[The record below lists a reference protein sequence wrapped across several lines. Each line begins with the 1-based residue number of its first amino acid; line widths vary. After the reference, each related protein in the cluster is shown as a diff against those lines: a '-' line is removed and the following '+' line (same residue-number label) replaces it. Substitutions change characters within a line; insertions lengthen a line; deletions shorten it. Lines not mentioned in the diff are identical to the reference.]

1 MKQSTMKSLTVK
13 EEYDLTK
20 EAIRM
25 EFDRIYAKAMAS
37 LAQGNDTAAK
47 NYLTASASKLSSLL
61 SKTEGE
67 EREAVQAW
75 ILDIGGQIEKL
86 TIRIENDKYK
96 PQIMEKLG
104 QTEAKQTQKR
114 KPFLVDTPDVT
125 FEDVAGMYE
134 VKELVMDKDI
144 YPRVYPHLFKT
155 FRKKSGG
162 GILLYGLPGTGKTM
176 IAKAIAKETGAK
188 MFTVKPSDLLSK
200 WFGNSEKNVRR
211 LFHAARSEQNAVI
224 FLDEIEGFAGSR
236 DSDSDSMNRV
246 VGELLT
252 QMQGV
257 TDSEEEDKILLIA
270 ATNRPWDIDS
280 AFLRPGRFDERI
292 YVPLPDLEA
301 RKVIIRNSILGIPGH
316 EEVDV
321 EMLAQETEGFN
332 GADVEYLCEKAK
344 GIAIRRV
351 IAGSMKNK
359 KFTREDFDKAMKE
372 VRSSVV
378 KKDISRLEMW
388 EKENVQD
395 VG

>member
-1 MKQSTMKSLTVK
+1 M
-13 EEYDLTK
+13 TK

-37 LAQGNDTAAK
+37 LAQGNDVAAK
-47 NYLTASASKLSSLL
+47 NYLNAAAGKLSGLL
-61 SKTEGE
+61 SLTEGE
-67 EREAVQAW
+67 ERDVVQEW
-75 ILDIGGQIEKL
+75 LLDIGGQIEKL
-86 TIRIENDKYK
+86 NIRIANEKFK
-96 PQIMEKLG
+96 PQIAEKLV
-104 QTEAKQTQKR
+104 QNEAATQQKR

-134 VKELVMDKDI
+134 VKEIVRDKVI
-144 YPRVYPHLFKT
+144 YPKVYPHLFKT

-176 IAKAIAKETGAK
+176 IAKETGAK

-200 WFGNSEKNVRR
+200 WFGNSEKNVRK
-211 LFHAARSEQNAVI
+211 LFLAARSEKNAVI
-224 FLDEIEGFAGSR
+224 FFDEIEGFASSR

-257 TDSEEEDKILLIA
+257 TDDNDEDRILLIA
-270 ATNRPWDIDS
+270 ATNRPWDIDT

-301 RKVIIRNSILGIPGH
+301 RKVIIRNSILGIPGN
-316 EEVDV
+316 EEVAVDD
-321 EMLAQETEGFN
+321 LAQETEGFN

-344 GIAIRRV
+344 EIAIRRV

-359 KFTREDFDKAMKE
+359 KFTKEDFDRALKE

-378 KKDISRLEMW
+378 KKDISRLESW
-388 EKENVQD
+388 EKENVKD
-395 VG
+395 AV

>member
-1 MKQSTMKSLTVK
+1 MKDFMVK
-13 EEYDLTK
+13 EEYGLTK

-47 NYLTASASKLSSLL
+47 NYLNAAAGKLSGILPL
-61 SKTEGE
+61 TEGE
-67 EREAVQAW
+67 ERDAVQAW

-86 TIRIENDKYK
+86 RIRIENEKLK
-96 PQIMEKLG
+96 PQITEKLA
-104 QTEAKQTQKR
+104 QNEAATQQKR

-134 VKELVMDKDI
+134 VKEVVRDKVI

-176 IAKAIAKETGAK
+176 SAKAIAKETGAK

-200 WFGNSEKNVRR
+200 WFGNSEKNVRK
-211 LFHAARSEQNAVI
+211 LFLAARSERNAVI
-224 FLDEIEGFAGSR
+224 FFDEIEGFAASR
-236 DSDSDSMNRV
+236 DGDNDSMNRV

-257 TDSEEEDKILLIA
+257 TNGDEENGILLIA

-301 RKVIIRNSILGIPGH
+301 RKVIIRNSVLGIPGN

-321 EMLAQETEGFN
+321 DGLAQETEGYN

-344 GIAIRRV
+344 EIAIRRV

-359 KFTREDFDKAMKE
+359 KFTKEDFGQALKE
-372 VRSSVV
+372 VRSSVA
-378 KKDISRLEMW
+378 KKDISRLENW
-388 EKENVQD
+388 EKENVKD
-395 VG
+395 AV

>member
-1 MKQSTMKSLTVK
+1 MSKFEVVK
-13 EEYDLTK
+13 KY
-20 EAIRM
+20 
-25 EFDRIYAKAMAS
+25 
-37 LAQGNDTAAK
+37 
-47 NYLTASASKLSSLL
+47 
-61 SKTEGE
+61 
-67 EREAVQAW
+67 
-75 ILDIGGQIEKL
+75 
-86 TIRIENDKYK
+86 IENDKTK
-96 PQIMEKLG
+96 DKVMKKLG
-104 QTEAKQTQKR
+104 LAETTGQVKK

-125 FEDVAGMYE
+125 FEDVAGMDE
-134 VKELVMDKDI
+134 VKEIVRDKVI
-144 YPRVYPHLFKT
+144 YPRIYPQLFKT

-176 IAKAIAKETGAK
+176 IAKAIAKEMGAK

-200 WFGNSEKNVRR
+200 WFGNSEKNVRK
-211 LFHAARSEQNAVI
+211 LFLAARSERNAVI
-224 FLDEIEGFAGSR
+224 FFDEMEGFAGSR
-236 DSDSDSMNRV
+236 DSDCDSMNRV

-257 TDSEEEDKILLIA
+257 TDSDEEDRVLLIA

-301 RKVIIRNSILGIPGH
+301 RKVIIRNSILGIPGN
-316 EEVDV
+316 EDVDV
-321 EMLAQETEGFN
+321 DMLAQETEGFN

-344 GIAIRRV
+344 EIAIRRV

-359 KFTREDFDKAMKE
+359 KFTKEDFDKALKD

-378 KKDISRLEMW
+378 KKDISRLERW
-388 EKENVQD
+388 EQENVQD

>member
-1 MKQSTMKSLTVK
+1 M
-13 EEYDLTK
+13 TK
-20 EAIRM
+20 ETIKM

-37 LAQGNDTAAK
+37 LAQGNDVAAK
-47 NYLTASASKLSSLL
+47 NYLNAAAGKLSSLL
-61 SKTEGE
+61 AQTEGE
-67 EREAVQAW
+67 ERDVVQDW
-75 ILDIGGQIEKL
+75 LLDIGGQIEKL
-86 TIRIENDKYK
+86 NIRISNERYK
-96 PQIMEKLG
+96 PQIAEKLAQNEVCG
-104 QTEAKQTQKR
+104 QQKR

-125 FEDVAGMYE
+125 FEDVAGMSE
-134 VKELVMDKDI
+134 VKEIVRDKVI

-200 WFGNSEKNVRR
+200 WFGNSEKNVRK
-211 LFHAARSEQNAVI
+211 LFLAARSEINAVI

-257 TDSEEEDKILLIA
+257 TDSNEEDRILLIA

-301 RKVIIRNSILGIPGH
+301 RKVIIRNSTLGIPGH

-321 EMLAQETEGFN
+321 DGLAQETEGFN

-344 GIAIRRV
+344 EIAIRRV
-351 IAGSMKNK
+351 IAGKMKDK
-359 KFTREDFDKAMKE
+359 KFAKEDFDQALKE
-372 VRSSVV
+372 VRSSVA
-378 KKDISRLEMW
+378 KKDISRLENW
-388 EKENVQD
+388 EKENVQN
-395 VG
+395 VN

>member
-1 MKQSTMKSLTVK
+1 M
-13 EEYDLTK
+13 TK

-37 LAQGNDTAAK
+37 LAQGNDVAAK
-47 NYLTASASKLSSLL
+47 NYLNAAAGKLSGLL
-61 SKTEGE
+61 GLTEGE
-67 EREAVQAW
+67 ERDAVQEW
-75 ILDIGGQIEKL
+75 LLDIGGQIEKL
-86 TIRIENDKYK
+86 NIRIANEKFK
-96 PQIMEKLG
+96 PQIAEKLV
-104 QTEAKQTQKR
+104 QNEASTQQKR

-134 VKELVMDKDI
+134 VKEIVRDKVI

-200 WFGNSEKNVRR
+200 WFGNSEKNVRK
-211 LFHAARSEQNAVI
+211 LFLAARSEKNAVI
-224 FLDEIEGFAGSR
+224 FFDEIEGFASSR
-236 DSDSDSMNRV
+236 DSESDSMNRV

-257 TDSEEEDKILLIA
+257 TDGNDEDRILLIA

-301 RKVIIRNSILGIPGH
+301 RKVIIRNSILDIPGN
-316 EEVDV
+316 EEVAVDD
-321 EMLAQETEGFN
+321 LAQETEGFN

-344 GIAIRRV
+344 EIAIRRV

-359 KFTREDFDKAMKE
+359 KFTKEDFDRALKE

-378 KKDISRLEMW
+378 KKDISRLESW
-388 EKENVQD
+388 EKENVKD
-395 VG
+395 AV

>member
-1 MKQSTMKSLTVK
+1 MKDFMVK

-25 EFDRIYAKAMAS
+25 EFDRLYAKAMVS

-47 NYLTASASKLSSLL
+47 NYLNAAAGKLSGLL
-61 SKTEGE
+61 SLTEGE
-67 EREAVQAW
+67 ERNAVQEW

-86 TIRIENDKYK
+86 NIRIANEKYK
-96 PQIMEKLG
+96 PQIAEKLA
-104 QTEAKQTQKR
+104 QNEAVTQQKR

-125 FEDVAGMYE
+125 FDDVAGMYE
-134 VKELVMDKDI
+134 VKEIVRDKVI

-200 WFGNSEKNVRR
+200 WFGNSEKNVRK
-211 LFHAARSEQNAVI
+211 LFLAARSERNAVI
-224 FLDEIEGFAGSR
+224 FFDEIEGVAGSR

-257 TDSEEEDKILLIA
+257 TDSNDEDRILLIA

-301 RKVIIRNSILGIPGH
+301 RKVIIHNSILGIPGN
-316 EEVDV
+316 EEVAVDD
-321 EMLAQETEGFN
+321 LAQETEGYN

-344 GIAIRRV
+344 EIAIRRV

-359 KFTREDFDKAMKE
+359 KFTKEDFEQALKE

-378 KKDISRLEMW
+378 KKDISRLESW
-388 EKENVQD
+388 EKENVQNAI
-395 VG
+395 

>member
-1 MKQSTMKSLTVK
+1 M
-13 EEYDLTK
+13 TK

-25 EFDRIYAKAMAS
+25 DFDRLYANAMAS
-37 LAQGNDTAAK
+37 LAQGHDEAAK
-47 NYLTASASKLSSLL
+47 NYLNAAAGKLTSLL
-61 SKTEGE
+61 ALAEND
-67 EREAVQAW
+67 ERASIQAW
-75 ILDIGGQIEKL
+75 LLDIGGQIEKL
-86 TIRIENDKYK
+86 RIRIENDKTRPK
-96 PQIMEKLG
+96 LLEKLSAG
-104 QTEAKQTQKR
+104 QEQKDSKR

-134 VKELVMDKDI
+134 VKEIVRDKVI

-200 WFGNSEKNVRR
+200 WFGNSERNVRK
-211 LFHAARSEQNAVI
+211 LFLAARSERNAII
-224 FLDEIEGFAGSR
+224 FFDEIEGFASSR
-236 DSDSDSMNRV
+236 DGDNDSMNRV

-257 TDSEEEDKILLIA
+257 TDGDEENRILLIA

-292 YVPLPDLEA
+292 YVPLPDFEA
-301 RKVIIRNSILGIPGH
+301 RKVIITNAIWGVPGDESID
-316 EEVDV
+316 VDK
-321 EMLAQETEGFN
+321 LALQTDGFN
-332 GADVEYLCEKAK
+332 GADVEYVCEKAK
-344 GIAIRRV
+344 EIAIRRV
-351 IAGSMKNK
+351 IAGQMKNK
-359 KFTREDFDKAMKE
+359 QFTAEDFEKALCE

-378 KKDISRLEMW
+378 KKDIARLENW
-388 EKENVQD
+388 KKENVQAAS
-395 VG
+395 

>member
-1 MKQSTMKSLTVK
+1 M
-13 EEYDLTK
+13 TK

-37 LAQGNDTAAK
+37 LAQGNDVAAK
-47 NYLTASASKLSSLL
+47 NYLNAAAGKLSGLL
-61 SKTEGE
+61 SRTEGE
-67 EREAVQAW
+67 ERDAVQEW
-75 ILDIGGQIEKL
+75 LLDIGGQIEKL
-86 TIRIENDKYK
+86 NIRIANEKFK
-96 PQIMEKLG
+96 PQIAEKLV
-104 QTEAKQTQKR
+104 QNEAATQQKR

-134 VKELVMDKDI
+134 VKEIVRDKVI

-200 WFGNSEKNVRR
+200 WFGNSEKNVRK
-211 LFHAARSEQNAVI
+211 LFLAARSEKNAVI
-224 FLDEIEGFAGSR
+224 FFDEIEGFASSR
-236 DSDSDSMNRV
+236 DSESDSMNRV

-257 TDSEEEDKILLIA
+257 TDDNDEDRILLIA

-301 RKVIIRNSILGIPGH
+301 RKVIIRNSILGIPGN
-316 EEVDV
+316 EEVAVDD
-321 EMLAQETEGFN
+321 LAQETEGFN

-344 GIAIRRV
+344 EIAIRRV

-359 KFTREDFDKAMKE
+359 KFTKEDFDRALKE

-378 KKDISRLEMW
+378 KKDISRLESW
-388 EKENVQD
+388 EKENVKD
-395 VG
+395 AV

>member
-1 MKQSTMKSLTVK
+1 M
-13 EEYDLTK
+13 TK

-25 EFDRIYAKAMAS
+25 EFDRVYAKAMAS

-47 NYLTASASKLSSLL
+47 NYLAAAAGKLSGLL
-61 SKTEGE
+61 SQTEGE

-75 ILDIGGQIEKL
+75 LLDIGAQIEKL
-86 TIRIENDKYK
+86 RIRIENEKLK
-96 PQIMEKLG
+96 PQIAEKLG
-104 QTEAKQTQKR
+104 VAEGQVSQKR

-134 VKELVMDKDI
+134 VKEIVRDKVI

-162 GILLYGLPGTGKTM
+162 GILLYGLPGPGKTM

-200 WFGNSEKNVRR
+200 WFGNSEKNVRK
-211 LFHAARSEQNAVI
+211 LFMAARSERNAVI
-224 FLDEIEGFAGSR
+224 FFDEIEGFAGSR

-257 TDSEEEDKILLIA
+257 TDSDDEDKILLIA

-301 RKVIIRNSILGIPGH
+301 RKVIIRNSILGIPGN

-321 EMLAQETEGFN
+321 ETLAQETDGYN

-344 GIAIRRV
+344 EIAIRRV
-351 IAGSMKNK
+351 IADSMKNK
-359 KFTREDFDKAMKE
+359 KFTKEDFEQALKE
-372 VRSSVV
+372 VRSSVAR
-378 KKDISRLEMW
+378 KDVSRLETW
-388 EKENVQD
+388 EKENTQNAV
-395 VG
+395 

>member
-1 MKQSTMKSLTVK
+1 MKDLTVK
-13 EEYDLTK
+13 GDNYLTK

-25 EFDRIYAKAMAS
+25 EFDRLYAKAMAS

-47 NYLTASASKLSSLL
+47 NYLNAAAGKLSSLL
-61 SKTEGE
+61 SLTEGE
-67 EREAVQAW
+67 ERDAVQEW

-86 TIRIENDKYK
+86 NIRIANEKFK
-96 PQIMEKLG
+96 PQIAEKLA
-104 QTEAKQTQKR
+104 QNEVATQQKR

-134 VKELVMDKDI
+134 VNEIVRDKVI

-200 WFGNSEKNVRR
+200 WFGNSEKNVRK
-211 LFHAARSEQNAVI
+211 LFLAARSERNAVI
-224 FLDEIEGFAGSR
+224 FFDEIEGFAASR
-236 DSDSDSMNRV
+236 DGDNDSMNRV

-257 TDSEEEDKILLIA
+257 TNGDEENGILLIA

-292 YVPLPDLEA
+292 YIPLPVLEA
-301 RKVIIRNSILGIPGH
+301 RKVIIRNSILGIPGN

-321 EMLAQETEGFN
+321 DGLAQETEGFN

-344 GIAIRRV
+344 EIAIRRV

-359 KFTREDFDKAMKE
+359 KFTKEDFDQALKE

-378 KKDISRLEMW
+378 KKDISRLESW
-388 EKENVQD
+388 EKENVQNAI
-395 VG
+395 

>member
-1 MKQSTMKSLTVK
+1 M
-13 EEYDLTK
+13 TK

-37 LAQGNDTAAK
+37 LAQGNDVAAK
-47 NYLTASASKLSSLL
+47 NYLNAAAGKLSGLL
-61 SKTEGE
+61 SRTEGE
-67 EREAVQAW
+67 ERDVVQEW
-75 ILDIGGQIEKL
+75 LLDIGGQIEKL
-86 TIRIENDKYK
+86 NIRIANEKFK
-96 PQIMEKLG
+96 PQIAEKLV
-104 QTEAKQTQKR
+104 QNEAATQQKR

-134 VKELVMDKDI
+134 VKEIVRDKVI

-200 WFGNSEKNVRR
+200 WFGNSEKNVRK
-211 LFHAARSEQNAVI
+211 LFLAARSEKNAVI
-224 FLDEIEGFAGSR
+224 FFDEIEGFASSR
-236 DSDSDSMNRV
+236 DSESDSMNRV

-257 TDSEEEDKILLIA
+257 TDGNDEDGILLIA

-301 RKVIIRNSILGIPGH
+301 RKVIIRNSILGIPGN
-316 EEVDV
+316 EEVAVDD
-321 EMLAQETEGFN
+321 LAQETEGFN

-344 GIAIRRV
+344 EIAIRRV

-359 KFTREDFDKAMKE
+359 KFVKEDFDQALRE
-372 VRSSVV
+372 VRSSVA
-378 KKDISRLEMW
+378 KKDISRLENW

-395 VG
+395 AV

>member
-1 MKQSTMKSLTVK
+1 M
-13 EEYDLTK
+13 TK
-20 EAIRM
+20 ETIKM

-37 LAQGNDTAAK
+37 LAQGNDVAAK
-47 NYLTASASKLSSLL
+47 NYLNAAAGKLSSLL
-61 SKTEGE
+61 AQTEGE
-67 EREAVQAW
+67 ERDVVQDW
-75 ILDIGGQIEKL
+75 LLDIGGQIEKL
-86 TIRIENDKYK
+86 NVRISNERYK
-96 PQIMEKLG
+96 PQIAEKLAQNEVCG
-104 QTEAKQTQKR
+104 QQKR

-125 FEDVAGMYE
+125 FEDVAGMSE
-134 VKELVMDKDI
+134 VKEIVRDKVI

-200 WFGNSEKNVRR
+200 WFGNSEKNVRK
-211 LFHAARSEQNAVI
+211 LFLAARSERNAVI

-257 TDSEEEDKILLIA
+257 TDSNEEDRILLIA

-301 RKVIIRNSILGIPGH
+301 RKVIIRNSTLGIPGH

-321 EMLAQETEGFN
+321 DGLAQETEGFN

-344 GIAIRRV
+344 EIAIRRV
-351 IAGSMKNK
+351 IAGKMKDK
-359 KFTREDFDKAMKE
+359 KFAKEDFDQALKE
-372 VRSSVV
+372 VRSSVA
-378 KKDISRLEMW
+378 KKDISRLENW
-388 EKENVQD
+388 EKENVQN
-395 VG
+395 VN

>member
-1 MKQSTMKSLTVK
+1 M
-13 EEYDLTK
+13 TK
-20 EAIRM
+20 ETIKM

-37 LAQGNDTAAK
+37 LAQGNDVAAK
-47 NYLTASASKLSSLL
+47 NYLNAAAGKLSSLL
-61 SKTEGE
+61 AQTEGE
-67 EREAVQAW
+67 ERDVVQDW
-75 ILDIGGQIEKL
+75 LLDIGGQIEKL
-86 TIRIENDKYK
+86 NIRISNERYK
-96 PQIMEKLG
+96 PQIAEKLAQNEVCG
-104 QTEAKQTQKR
+104 QQKR

-125 FEDVAGMYE
+125 FEDVAGMSE
-134 VKELVMDKDI
+134 VKEIVRDKVI

-200 WFGNSEKNVRR
+200 WFGNSEKNVRK
-211 LFHAARSEQNAVI
+211 LFLAARSERNAVI

-257 TDSEEEDKILLIA
+257 TDSNEEDRILLIA

-301 RKVIIRNSILGIPGH
+301 RKVIIRNSTLGIPGH

-321 EMLAQETEGFN
+321 DGLAQETEGFN

-344 GIAIRRV
+344 EIAIRRV
-351 IAGSMKNK
+351 IAGKMKDK
-359 KFTREDFDKAMKE
+359 KFAKEDFDQALKE
-372 VRSSVV
+372 VRSSVA
-378 KKDISRLEMW
+378 KKDISRLENW
-388 EKENVQD
+388 EKENVQN
-395 VG
+395 VN

>member
-1 MKQSTMKSLTVK
+1 M
-13 EEYDLTK
+13 TK

-37 LAQGNDTAAK
+37 LAQGNDVAAK
-47 NYLTASASKLSSLL
+47 NYLNAAAGKLSGLL
-61 SKTEGE
+61 SLTEGE
-67 EREAVQAW
+67 ERDVVQEW
-75 ILDIGGQIEKL
+75 LLDIGGQIEKL
-86 TIRIENDKYK
+86 NIRIANEKFK
-96 PQIMEKLG
+96 PQIAEKLV
-104 QTEAKQTQKR
+104 QNEAATQQKR

-134 VKELVMDKDI
+134 VKEIVRDKVI
-144 YPRVYPHLFKT
+144 YPKVYPHLFKT

-200 WFGNSEKNVRR
+200 WFGNSEKNVRK
-211 LFHAARSEQNAVI
+211 LFLAARSEKNAVI
-224 FLDEIEGFAGSR
+224 FFDEIEGFASSR

-257 TDSEEEDKILLIA
+257 TDDNDEDRILLIA
-270 ATNRPWDIDS
+270 ATNRPWDIDT

-301 RKVIIRNSILGIPGH
+301 RKVIIRNSILGIPGN
-316 EEVDV
+316 EEVAVDD
-321 EMLAQETEGFN
+321 LAQETEGFN

-344 GIAIRRV
+344 EIAIRRV

-359 KFTREDFDKAMKE
+359 KFTKEDFDRALKE

-378 KKDISRLEMW
+378 KKDISRLESW
-388 EKENVQD
+388 EKENVKD
-395 VG
+395 AV

>member
-1 MKQSTMKSLTVK
+1 M
-13 EEYDLTK
+13 TK

-25 EFDRIYAKAMAS
+25 EFDRLYAKAMAS
-37 LAQGNDTAAK
+37 LAQGNDMAAK
-47 NYLTASASKLSSLL
+47 NYLTAAAGKLSSLL
-61 SKTEGE
+61 ALTEGE
-67 EREAVQAW
+67 ERDAVQAW
-75 ILDIGGQIEKL
+75 ILDLGGQIEKL
-86 TIRIENDKYK
+86 RIRIENEKYK
-96 PQIMEKLG
+96 PQIAEKLA
-104 QTEAKQTQKR
+104 QNESTMQAKR

-134 VKELVMDKDI
+134 VKEIVRDKVI
-144 YPRVYPHLFKT
+144 YPRLYPHLFKT

-200 WFGNSEKNVRR
+200 WFGNSEKNVRK
-211 LFHAARSEQNAVI
+211 LFLAARSERNAVI
-224 FLDEIEGFAGSR
+224 FFDEIEGFAASR
-236 DSDSDSMNRV
+236 DGDNDSMNRV

-257 TDSEEEDKILLIA
+257 TNGDEENGILLIA

-301 RKVIIRNSILGIPGH
+301 RKVIIRNSILGIPGN
-316 EEVDV
+316 EEVEVDA
-321 EMLAQETEGFN
+321 LAQETEGFN

-344 GIAIRRV
+344 EIAIRRV

-359 KFTREDFDKAMKE
+359 KFTKEDFDQALKE
-372 VRSSVV
+372 VRSSVA
-378 KKDISRLEMW
+378 KKDISRLENW
-388 EKENVQD
+388 EKENVKD
-395 VG
+395 AV

>member
-1 MKQSTMKSLTVK
+1 M
-13 EEYDLTK
+13 TK

-25 EFDRIYAKAMAS
+25 EFDRVYAKAMAS

-47 NYLTASASKLSSLL
+47 NYLAAAAGKLSGLL
-61 SKTEGE
+61 SQTEGE

-75 ILDIGGQIEKL
+75 LLDIGAQIEKL
-86 TIRIENDKYK
+86 RIRIENEKLK
-96 PQIMEKLG
+96 PQIAEKLG
-104 QTEAKQTQKR
+104 VAEGQVSQKR

-134 VKELVMDKDI
+134 VKEIVRDKVI

-200 WFGNSEKNVRR
+200 WFGNSEKNVRK
-211 LFHAARSEQNAVI
+211 LFMAARSERNAVI
-224 FLDEIEGFAGSR
+224 FFDEIEGFAGSR

-257 TDSEEEDKILLIA
+257 TDSDDEDKILLIA

-301 RKVIIRNSILGIPGH
+301 RKVIIRNSILGIPGN

-321 EMLAQETEGFN
+321 ETLAQETDGYN

-344 GIAIRRV
+344 EIAIRRV
-351 IAGSMKNK
+351 IADSMKNK
-359 KFTREDFDKAMKE
+359 KFTKEDFEQALKE
-372 VRSSVV
+372 VRSSVAR
-378 KKDISRLEMW
+378 KDVSRLETW
-388 EKENVQD
+388 EKENTQNAV
-395 VG
+395 

>member
-1 MKQSTMKSLTVK
+1 MVK
-13 EEYDLTK
+13 EEYSLTK

-37 LAQGNDTAAK
+37 LAQGNDIAAK
-47 NYLTASASKLSSLL
+47 NYLTAAASKLSCLL

-67 EREAVQAW
+67 EQEAVQAW

-86 TIRIENDKYK
+86 RVRIENDKFK
-96 PQIMEKLG
+96 PQITEKLG
-104 QTEAKQTQKR
+104 QTEGQQAPKR

-134 VKELVMDKDI
+134 VKEIVRDKVI

-200 WFGNSEKNVRR
+200 WFGNSEKNVRK
-211 LFHAARSEQNAVI
+211 LFLAARSERNAVI
-224 FLDEIEGFAGSR
+224 FFDEIEGFACSR
-236 DSDSDSMNRV
+236 DSDNDSMNRV

-257 TDSEEEDKILLIA
+257 TDSNEEDRILLIA

-301 RKVIIRNSILGIPGH
+301 RKVIIRNSILGIPGN
-316 EEVDV
+316 EQVDV
-321 EMLAQETEGFN
+321 DALAEETEGFN

-344 GIAIRRV
+344 EIAIRRV
-351 IAGSMKNK
+351 IAGSMRNK
-359 KFTREDFDKAMKE
+359 KFEKEDFEQALRE
-372 VRSSVV
+372 VRSSVA
-378 KKDISRLEMW
+378 KKDISRLENW
-388 EKENVQD
+388 EKENVD
-395 VG
+395 KAV

>member
-1 MKQSTMKSLTVK
+1 M
-13 EEYDLTK
+13 TK

-47 NYLTASASKLSSLL
+47 NYLTAAAGKLSALL
-61 SKTEGE
+61 SLTEGE
-67 EREAVQAW
+67 ERESVQTW
-75 ILDIGGQIEKL
+75 LLDIGGQIEKL
-86 TIRIENDKYK
+86 GIRIENEKFK

-104 QTEAKQTQKR
+104 QAEGHQTPKR

-134 VKELVMDKDI
+134 VKEVVKDKVI
-144 YPRVYPHLFKT
+144 YPRLYPHLFKT

-176 IAKAIAKETGAK
+176 IAKAIARETGAK

-200 WFGNSEKNVRR
+200 WFGNSEKNVRK
-211 LFHAARSEQNAVI
+211 LFAAARSEHNAVI
-224 FLDEIEGFAGSR
+224 FFDEIEGFACSR
-236 DSDSDSMNRV
+236 DSDSDAMNRV

-257 TDSEEEDKILLIA
+257 TNGDEENRILLIA

-292 YVPLPDLEA
+292 YVPLPDLDA
-301 RKVIIRNSILGIPGH
+301 RKVIIRNSILGVPGH
-316 EEVDV
+316 EAVDV
-321 EMLAQETEGFN
+321 DALAQETEGFN
-332 GADVEYLCEKAK
+332 GADVDYLCEKAK
-344 GIAIRRV
+344 ELAIRRV
-351 IAGSMKNK
+351 IAASMKDK
-359 KFTREDFDKAMKE
+359 KFAKEDFEQALKE
-372 VRSSVV
+372 VRSSVA
-378 KKDISRLEMW
+378 KKDISRLENW
-388 EKENVQD
+388 EKENVQYAI
-395 VG
+395 

>member
-1 MKQSTMKSLTVK
+1 M
-13 EEYDLTK
+13 TK

-25 EFDRIYAKAMAS
+25 EFDRVYAKAMAS

-47 NYLTASASKLSSLL
+47 NYLAAAAGKLSGLL
-61 SKTEGE
+61 SQTEGE

-75 ILDIGGQIEKL
+75 LLDIGAQIEKL
-86 TIRIENDKYK
+86 RIRIENEKLK
-96 PQIMEKLG
+96 PQIAEKLG
-104 QTEAKQTQKR
+104 VAEGQVSQKR

-134 VKELVMDKDI
+134 VKEIVRDKVI

-200 WFGNSEKNVRR
+200 WFGNSEKNVRK
-211 LFHAARSEQNAVI
+211 LFMAARSERNAVI
-224 FLDEIEGFAGSR
+224 FFDEIEGFAGSR

-257 TDSEEEDKILLIA
+257 TDSDDEDKILLIA

-301 RKVIIRNSILGIPGH
+301 RKVIIRNSILGIPGN

-321 EMLAQETEGFN
+321 ETLAQETDGYN

-344 GIAIRRV
+344 EIAIRRV
-351 IAGSMKNK
+351 IADSMKNK
-359 KFTREDFDKAMKE
+359 KFTKEDFEQALKE
-372 VRSSVV
+372 VRSSVAR
-378 KKDISRLEMW
+378 KDVSRLETW
-388 EKENVQD
+388 EKENVQNA
-395 VG
+395 V

>member
-1 MKQSTMKSLTVK
+1 M
-13 EEYDLTK
+13 TK

-25 EFDRIYAKAMAS
+25 EFDRVYAKAMAS
-37 LAQGNDTAAK
+37 MAQGNDTAAK
-47 NYLTASASKLSSLL
+47 NYLAAAAGKLSGLL
-61 SKTEGE
+61 SQTEGE

-75 ILDIGGQIEKL
+75 LLDIGAQIEKL
-86 TIRIENDKYK
+86 RIRIENEKLK
-96 PQIMEKLG
+96 PQITERLG
-104 QTEAKQTQKR
+104 VGEGQVSQKR

-134 VKELVMDKDI
+134 VKEIVKDKVI

-200 WFGNSEKNVRR
+200 WFGNSEKNVRK
-211 LFHAARSEQNAVI
+211 LFVAARSERNAVI
-224 FLDEIEGFAGSR
+224 FFDEIEGFASSR

-257 TDSEEEDKILLIA
+257 TDSDDEDKILLIA

-301 RKVIIRNSILGIPGH
+301 RKVIIRNSILGIPGN

-321 EMLAQETEGFN
+321 ETLAQETDGYN

-344 GIAIRRV
+344 EIAIRRV
-351 IAGSMKNK
+351 IADSMKNK
-359 KFTREDFDKAMKE
+359 KFTKEDFEQALKE
-372 VRSSVV
+372 VRSSVA
-378 KKDISRLEMW
+378 KKDISRLETW
-388 EKENVQD
+388 EKENTQNAV
-395 VG
+395 